1 MYHRDFLS
9 NRYTIL
15 PILHQHFPRKEI
27 FLYDLDRLGLIL
39 LEPSGVFYYN
49 QVCGHACLQKF
60 AEGVFSYIRDD
71 GNELY
76 KAVSEHLLNKDGLTP
91 EDADFLDGQFMGSSD
106 AKYLRVDRNHLDD
119 SMEAW
124 VYVIIDQHLID
135 LSFNDNLQSE
145 SIYYNTAFKGFTCTV
160 AVLTWDNSD

>member
-1 MYHRDFLS
+1 MP
-9 NRYTIL
+9 N
-15 PILHQHFPRKEI
+15 PQHSPKKEI
-27 FLYDLDRLGLIL
+27 CLYDLDRLGLIL
-39 LEPSGVFYYN
+39 LEPSDVFYYN

-76 KAVSEHLLNKDGLTP
+76 KAVSEYMLYKDRLAP
-91 EDADFLDGQFMGSSD
+91 EDADFLDTLFMRSCDS
-106 AKYLRVDRNHLDD
+106 KYLRVDRNRLGD

-124 VYVIIDQHLID
+124 IYVTIDQHLID
-135 LSFNDNLQSE
+135 QSFNDNPQSE
-145 SIYYNTAFKGFTCTV
+145 SVYYNTAFKGFTCTG

>member
-1 MYHRDFLS
+1 MPNPR
-9 NRYTIL
+9 RY
-15 PILHQHFPRKEI
+15 PRRKEI
-27 FLYDLDRLGLIL
+27 CLYDLDRLGLVL

-60 AEGVFSYIRDD
+60 EEGVFSYIRDE

-76 KAVSEHLLNKDGLTP
+76 KAIPEHLLNKNRLTP
-91 EDADFLDGQFMGSSD
+91 EDADFLDGQFMRSFD
-106 AKYLRVDRNHLDD
+106 AKYLRVDRNRLND

-124 VYVIIDQHLID
+124 VYVSIDQRSIEQPL
-135 LSFNDNLQSE
+135 NNNPESE
-145 SIYYNTAFKGFTCTV
+145 SVYYNTAFKGFTCTG

>member
-1 MYHRDFLS
+1 MARP
-9 NRYTIL
+9 N
-15 PILHQHFPRKEI
+15 LHHHIYRKEI
-27 FLYDLDRLGLIL
+27 CLYNLDRLGLIL
-39 LEPSGVFYYN
+39 SEPSGVFYYN

-76 KAVSEHLLNKDGLTP
+76 KAVSKSMLYKDHLTI
-91 EDADFLDGQFMGSSD
+91 EDTDFLDSQFIQSFN
-106 AKYLRVDRNHLDD
+106 AKYLRVDRNRLDD

-124 VYVIIDQHLID
+124 VYVTIDQPSIGQ
-135 LSFNDNLQSE
+135 SFNDSLKSE
-145 SIYYNTAFKGFTCTV
+145 SVYYNTAFKGFTCTG

>member
-1 MYHRDFLS
+1 MP
-9 NRYTIL
+9 N
-15 PILHQHFPRKEI
+15 PQHLRKKEI
-27 FLYDLDRLGLIL
+27 CLYDLDRLGLVL

-71 GNELY
+71 GNELH
-76 KAVSEHLLNKDGLTP
+76 KTVSEYLLNKDRLTP
-91 EDADFLDGQFMGSSD
+91 EDADFLDGQFMRSSD
-106 AKYLRVDRNHLDD
+106 AKYLRVDRNRLDN

-124 VYVIIDQHLID
+124 VYVAIDQCSIEQS
-135 LSFNDNLQSE
+135 LSNGLKNE
-145 SIYYNTAFKGFTCTV
+145 SVYYNTAFKGFSCAG